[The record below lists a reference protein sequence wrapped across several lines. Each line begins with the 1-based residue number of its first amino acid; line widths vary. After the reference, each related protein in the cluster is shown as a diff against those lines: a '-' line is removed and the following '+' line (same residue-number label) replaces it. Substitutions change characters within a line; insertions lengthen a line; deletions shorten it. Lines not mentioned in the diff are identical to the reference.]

1 MMTENELRALI
12 SRSQKDG
19 FNALFQQYKGYVYTI
34 VWEKIVGVGTR
45 EDAEECVS
53 DVFLDVFLH
62 YENIYEGTMHGY
74 IGTVARNKAINLFRK
89 LTAKPAPAPLDDEKL
104 QYIASG
110 EQIESNHEKREMLEL
125 LLDMI
130 RSFGEPDATI
140 LIMRYYYNYK
150 SDEIAKAVHL
160 NPVTVRV
167 RLNRAVKRL
176 RRRLPAEYFS
186 KGGGRSGS

>member
-1 MMTENELRALI
+1 MTESELRALI
-12 SRSQKDG
+12 NRSQEDG

-34 VWEKIVGVGTR
+34 VWERIGGIGSR

-53 DVFLDVFLH
+53 DIFMEIFLH
-62 YENIYEGTMHGY
+62 FDNIHEGTMHGY
-74 IGTVARNKAINLFRK
+74 IGTVARNRAINLFRK
-89 LTAKPAPAPLDDEKL
+89 LTAKPAAAPLDEEKL
-104 QYIASG
+104 QSIASG
-110 EQIESNHEKREMLEL
+110 EQIEADHEKRELLAL
-125 LLDMI
+125 LLDTI

-176 RRRLPAEYFS
+176 RRRFPAEQFCR
-186 KGGGRSGS
+186 GGGRSGD